1 MCVSVCTQLSGVC
14 VVIMTNLTVWCCCPL
29 SQVTSRR
36 RAMRRREP
44 SCWPPT
50 SPICQ
55 VRPVLLLLLEFFH
68 VALKPSFFFFSIC
81 VFFFPPPLSAML
93 LLFRLKSKT
102 RLDCIRRFLKFTFE
116 LIILS
121 HVKRTMEAKNGFF
134 MSYCTFFLFSFL

>member
-1 MCVSVCTQLSGVC
+1 
-14 VVIMTNLTVWCCCPL
+14 
-29 SQVTSRR
+29 
-36 RAMRRREP
+36 MRRREP

-121 HVKRTMEAKNGFF
+121 HVKRTTEAK
-134 MSYCTFFLFSFL
+134 MDSLCRIVLFSFFHFFEKKLD